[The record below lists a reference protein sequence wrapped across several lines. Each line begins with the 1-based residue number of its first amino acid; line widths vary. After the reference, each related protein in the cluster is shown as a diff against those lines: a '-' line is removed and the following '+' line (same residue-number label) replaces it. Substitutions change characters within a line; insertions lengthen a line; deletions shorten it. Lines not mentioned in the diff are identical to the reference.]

1 MTPEKIDELIR
12 SLPGAEPAIP
22 DEPTEEDIGAWRRR
36 IDAIDRVVLAL
47 LNERARCANVIG
59 HIKKRLG
66 LPVYVPERE
75 AEVLDKVRSRNP
87 GPLPDAAVQHLF
99 ERIIDETRS
108 LERRQVQGESDFESG
123 RTGA

>member
-1 MTPEKIDELIR
+1 MTPEKIDALIR
-12 SLPGAEPAIP
+12 SLPSADPAIP
-22 DEPTEEDIGAWRRR
+22 DEPGLDDVGEWRRR

-75 AEVLDKVRSRNP
+75 AEVLTHVRSQNP
-87 GPLPDAAVQHLF
+87 GPLLDSAVQHLF

-108 LERRQVQGESDFESG
+108 LERRVYQGESDTDDE

>member
-1 MTPEKIDELIR
+1 MTPEKIAALIR
-12 SLPGAEPAIP
+12 SLPGADPAIP
-22 DEPTEEDIGAWRRR
+22 DEPGEVDVGAWRRR

-75 AEVLDKVRSRNP
+75 ADVLANVRSGNP
-87 GPLPDAAVQHLF
+87 GPLSDTAVQHLF

-108 LERRQVQGESDFESG
+108 LERRVVQGESDAGDE
-123 RTGA
+123 RTGP

>member
-1 MTPEKIDELIR
+1 MTPEKIAALIR
-12 SLPGAEPAIP
+12 SLPGADPDMPEEPGEA
-22 DEPTEEDIGAWRRR
+22 DVGAWRRR

-75 AEVLDKVRSRNP
+75 ADVLANVRSGNP
-87 GPLPDAAVQHLF
+87 GPLSDQAVQHLF

-108 LERRQVQGESDFESG
+108 LERRVVQGESDAGDG

>member
-1 MTPEKIDELIR
+1 MTPEKIAELIR
-12 SLPGAEPAIP
+12 SLPGADPDIP
-22 DEPTEEDIGAWRRR
+22 EQPREEDVGAWRRR

-47 LNERARCANVIG
+47 LNERARCAGVIG

-75 AEVLDKVRSRNP
+75 AEVLANVRARNP
-87 GPLPDAAVQHLF
+87 GPLPDHAVQHLF

-108 LERRQVQGESDFESG
+108 LERRQVQGESDPEDG